1 MNNKDKHDSALS
13 LSPRTR
19 KYFHSRFFYRGQIC
33 RFEGLSIM
41 STDEISNI
49 VALELLSPHLSL
61 VSSSNVII
69 KFYYQIEK
77 KQRVRNVRREK
88 YFKKCFEKM
97 FCPNVCALFC
107 KTKNTMT
114 F

>member
-1 MNNKDKHDSALS
+1 MNNKDKHDPSRLTL
-13 LSPRTR
+13 LSPR

-69 KFYYQIEK
+69 KFYYQIIEK
-77 KQRVRNVRREK
+77 KQRVRWDREI
-88 YFKKCFEKM
+88 FGEM
-97 FCPNVCALFC
+97 F
-107 KTKNTMT
+107 
-114 F
+114 

>member
-1 MNNKDKHDSALS
+1 MPRIVHYENIFGAKVNTNKTESSLQMNNKDKHDSALS
-13 LSPRTR
+13 PRTR
-19 KYFHSRFFYRGQIC
+19 KYFHSKFFYRGQIC

-77 KQRVRNVRREK
+77 KQRVR
-88 YFKKCFEKM
+88 
-97 FCPNVCALFC
+97 
-107 KTKNTMT
+107 
-114 F
+114 

>member
-1 MNNKDKHDSALS
+1 MNNKDKHDSAQT
-13 LSPRTR
+13 PRTR

-77 KQRVRNVRREK
+77 KQRVRWEREIFGEMFGENVLS
-88 YFKKCFEKM
+88 KCLCF
-97 FCPNVCALFC
+97 VL
-107 KTKNTMT
+107 
-114 F
+114 